1 MRETIIREIQK
12 GDRKAFRE
20 VFDHYFNALSSFGY
34 SFVEDIG
41 VSEDMVQEV
50 FISLW
55 EKRKDFN
62 HINALKSFLYT
73 SVRNK
78 CFNYLKHEQ
87 VKKKH
92 EASLIYEIESDHTF
106 NGRVVEEEVF
116 NQLFENI
123 KDLPNSSREIMLL
136 ALNGLKN
143 QEIADELG
151 ISINTVK
158 TQKKI
163 AYSKIKDSLGSK
175 LSESAMTLLLISFFL
190 INGFTRF

>member
-1 MRETIIREIQK
+1 MREAIITQIQK

-20 VFDHYFNALSSFGY
+20 VFDYYFNALSSFGY
-34 SFVEDIG
+34 SFVEDRGAI
-41 VSEDMVQEV
+41 EDMVQEV
-50 FISLW
+50 FITLW

-78 CFNYLKHEQ
+78 CFNYLKHKQ

-92 EASLIYEIESDHTF
+92 EASLIYEIESDQYFT
-106 NGRVVEEEVF
+106 NQVIEEEVF
-116 NQLFENI
+116 NQLYAEI
-123 KDLPNSSREIMLL
+123 RLLPDAAQEIMLL
-136 ALNGLKN
+136 AMNGLKN

-163 AYSKIKDSLGSK
+163 AYSKIKDKMGQSIGAIVFALIWMSL
-175 LSESAMTLLLISFFL
+175 FY
-190 INGFTRF
+190 